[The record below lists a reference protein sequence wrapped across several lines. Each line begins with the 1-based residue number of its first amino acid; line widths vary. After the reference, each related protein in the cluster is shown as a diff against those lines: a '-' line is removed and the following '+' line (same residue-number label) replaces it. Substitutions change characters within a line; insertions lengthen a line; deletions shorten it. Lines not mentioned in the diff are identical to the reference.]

1 MKKVSKILVGLLS
14 TVTLFS
20 GLFFLNNKET
30 NVEEIK
36 YDDFYETVSEV
47 EGVFEG
53 DSSPVKLEP
62 KNAYASDTLLD
73 PIIKVQISDLN
84 EEGKRSIRFVAA
96 IPDLNLSAKFVRTM
110 YAEDGTTFKGAQ
122 EYQVTEAYTSVLAG
136 SSSVLPSSFGEGY
149 NYFVTYT
156 MINIPNDYWY
166 YALDID
172 LILEATTE
180 NSIKLESNGNNEA
193 NVEGLMTN
201 YYETYYD
208 YHEKEDGTYEV
219 SVKEDKRKDKTH
231 KKHEVGNHKNK
242 HDENRPNVA
251 IKGEEVTSIAEEGF
265 KGCSYMTELILPKYL
280 KHIKGSAFDSCSKLK
295 DVFFRGEISKWF
307 EIVFDNEKAHP
318 FVYADNFYNGDRKEV
333 TDIFIPKEVT
343 EIKPYAFYKFK
354 NVENITFEEGS
365 NCVTIGEYAFYGCT
379 SLLELSIPKSV
390 KTIGQYTFAYCTKI
404 TNFVVPEGVERL
416 ENNTFESC
424 TKLES
429 ITLPESLKTSGT
441 DVYLNCT
448 SLVNLYY
455 GGTIETWC
463 NSSFVSPLEINGGSF
478 YMLNEN
484 NEYEEV
490 TSIIIPENITTLK
503 DSCFKG
509 FKNVKNIDLH
519 EKIISIGWYAFSNCS
534 SLTTIVIPEGITHIS
549 YGAFRECSSLTS
561 IVIPEGVISIGD
573 HAFYGCSSLINIEIP
588 KLTTYIGE
596 YAFYDCSSLTS
607 IVIPEGVTSI
617 GYSTFYGCSSLSNI
631 EIPEGIES
639 IGMYAFDGCSSLT
652 SVTLPST
659 LESIGNSAFAGCS
672 SLISI
677 YIPEGVTSIGGF
689 AFRGC
694 SSLTDI
700 IFDEYIILLKIEG
713 YVFADCSSLTSI
725 EIPED
730 VTSIDS
736 HAFLGCISLT
746 SIEIPVDVTS
756 IGKYA
761 FYECSSLTNINI
773 PEGVSIIESNTFYG
787 CSSLTSIEIPEDV
800 TSIGSYAFAKCVN
813 LTNIVIPESVE
824 SIGEYAFW
832 NCSSLTNINIPEGVS
847 IIENH
852 VFHSCISLTSIEL
865 PVDVTSIGSYA
876 FAECVSLTNIVIPE
890 GVTSIGI
897 YAFYGCNN
905 LTIYCEASSKQN
917 GWDEKWNVSN
927 RPVYYYDEWEYVDGV
942 PTPIEE

>member
-519 EKIISIGWYAFSNCS
+519 EKITYISVSVFSGCS
-534 SLTTIVIPEGITHIS
+534 SLTSIEIPEGIKSIGGGTFSGCSSLTNIEIPES
-549 YGAFRECSSLTS
+549 VTYIGNYAFKGCSSLTS
-561 IVIPEGVISIGD
+561 IVIPEGVESTGYYSFEDCSSLISIKLPSTLIYID
-573 HAFYGCSSLINIEIP
+573 SSFSGCSSLTSIEIP
-588 KLTTYIGE
+588 EGVTSIGSSAFNGCSSLTSIEIPEGVKSIGN
-596 YAFYDCSSLTS
+596 YAFAGCSSLTSINIPESVTSIGWYAFSSCSNLSEFTFDEYTILLEIENGVFYKCSSLISVIIPEDVTSIGNSAFNGCSSLTSIEIPEGVESIGNTAFDGCRSLTS

-617 GYSTFYGCSSLSNI
+617 GN
-631 EIPEGIES
+631 
-639 IGMYAFDGCSSLT
+639 YAFD
-652 SVTLPST
+652 
-659 LESIGNSAFAGCS
+659 
-672 SLISI
+672 
-677 YIPEGVTSIGGF
+677 
-689 AFRGC
+689 
-694 SSLTDI
+694 
-700 IFDEYIILLKIEG
+700 
-713 YVFADCSSLTSI
+713 
-725 EIPED
+725 
-730 VTSIDS
+730 
-736 HAFLGCISLT
+736 
-746 SIEIPVDVTS
+746 
-756 IGKYA
+756 
-761 FYECSSLTNINI
+761 
-773 PEGVSIIESNTFYG
+773 
-787 CSSLTSIEIPEDV
+787 
-800 TSIGSYAFAKCVN
+800 
-813 LTNIVIPESVE
+813 
-824 SIGEYAFW
+824 
-832 NCSSLTNINIPEGVS
+832 NCSSLT
-847 IIENH
+847 
-852 VFHSCISLTSIEL
+852 
-865 PVDVTSIGSYA
+865 
-876 FAECVSLTNIVIPE
+876 
-890 GVTSIGI
+890 
-897 YAFYGCNN
+897 
-905 LTIYCEASSKQN
+905 IYCEIESQLEGWSSS
-917 GWDEKWNVSN
+917 WNYKN